1 MAGGLMQLVAYGAQ
15 DIYLTGD
22 PEMTYFRTIYKRH
35 TNFAMECIEQTF
47 QGTPDFGRT
56 STVVVSRNGDLIHRS
71 FLKTVLPGL
80 TVTSVASTSEA
91 GWIREVG
98 HFLIKNV
105 EVQIGGQMIDKHYS
119 EWLSIWQALTLPASQ
134 EFGYSRMIGED
145 LYVSALPQVNS
156 AGSTGVIGS
165 TNATTISAGY
175 TATSGTT
182 AEVTLYIPLQFWFN
196 RNPGLALP
204 LIALQFH
211 EVKFKFEFRALRE
224 LYLGTISNSPVLGTT
239 SLWIDYIFLDTDE
252 RRRFAKNAHEYLI
265 EQLQFN
271 GDEAYTATTSVRP
284 KLNFNHPCKS
294 LIFVCQS
301 ETFLS
306 STVRAKGVDDGTPQY
321 DLRNWSDNATL
332 LDGSSPVSTAI
343 LRLNGHD
350 RFASQAGPYFDLVQN
365 YHHWPRVPGGAGVG
379 GAYTTSRGIHSYNFG
394 LFPAKHQPSG
404 TLNWSRIDNSELQ
417 VVLGTSSTGVMKVF
431 VINYNVLRITS
442 GMGGLAYAN

>member
-1 MAGGLMQLVAYGAQ
+1 MAGGLLQLVAYGAQ

-22 PEMTYFRTIYKRH
+22 PEMTYFRAVYKRH

-56 STVVVSRNGDLIHRS
+56 STVVVSRNGDMIHRA
-71 FLKTVLPGL
+71 FLKTVLPAL
-80 TVTSVASTSEA
+80 QTSASTCEV

-145 LYVSALPQVNS
+145 LYVSTLVQVGNTGTTGAAS
-156 AGSTGVIGS
+156 AG
-165 TNATTISAGY
+165 NAGY
-175 TATSGTT
+175 TVASGTT
-182 AEVTLYIPLQFWFN
+182 TAVTLYIPLQFWFN

-224 LYLGTISNSPVLGTT
+224 LYLGPTVSNSPVLGTT

-252 RRRFAKNAHEYLI
+252 RRRVAKGSHEYLI

-271 GDEAYTATTSVRP
+271 GDEAYTSTTSVRP

-294 LIFVCQS
+294 LIFVVQDADNI
-301 ETFLS
+301 
-306 STVRAKGVDDGTPQY
+306 STANRDLGVDDGTPTY
-321 DLRNWSDNATL
+321 DLRNWSNSTTL
-332 LDGSSPVSTAI
+332 LNGTTPVSTAL

-350 RFASQAGPYFDLVQN
+350 RFAVQDGAYFDLVQN
-365 YHHWPRVPGGAGVG
+365 LNHWPRVPGGSGVG
-379 GAYTTSRGIHSYNFG
+379 GAYTTSRGIHTYNFA
-394 LFPAKHQPSG
+394 LYPAKHQPSG
-404 TLNWSRIDNSELQ
+404 TLNWSRIDNAELQ
-417 VVLGTSSTGVMKVF
+417 VTLSGAADTGVMKIF